1 MNTQRVVVVVD
12 QAAAIRA
19 GKNTWGMQV
28 VGVDVAAFSD
38 DERDELAQ
46 LARARTEREIPSDPM
61 YGVLDLT
68 STEEITLPLIAEA
81 TPETVQ
87 TLLLARRRECQATI
101 ERFRARPIAEIV
113 GRGSQNIMIDTG
125 NGNAVYLDT
134 FRERYPHVWAAL
146 QGDIEAEI
154 ARRKQAKHEA
164 EVQQWLDRPV
174 EDWCDHMSYS
184 YQDPYVRGYI
194 PDDDRL
200 AAKRAQA
207 QALVDAEISR
217 RADEVREAAESK
229 AAFEQNR
236 RLYVE
241 MVITAH
247 GTKNQQERLAAGV
260 LPLGEATALAEQV
273 LFCTLDG
280 EAKFV
285 KLQIDDANHSD
296 DCYDERGPSSTN
308 GCPVAFDADTAGE
321 LPDFV
326 WDRMQALRTK
336 IARDDAQIEARLHT
350 ATTDCGVTTERWGIR
365 IEIDEGGYEF
375 AREYACEPS
384 KPE

>member
-236 RLYVE
+236 RRYVE

-273 LFCTLDG
+273 LFAMLDD
-280 EAKFV
+280 EPRYAK
-285 KLQIDDANHSD
+285 LRACDNHAD
-296 DCYDERGPSSTN
+296 DCQDDDCG
-308 GCPVAFDADTAGE
+308 VAFDTTTPGE